1 MTTLTLSR
9 IPAVDG
15 LRGVAIL
22 AVLSFHFVNNQLVN
36 SVTTSGLVLA
46 KITSFGWA
54 GVDLFFV
61 LSGFLITSVLLEKK
75 GSKNFFS
82 TFFIRRIF
90 RIIPCYYLLLVIF
103 LLIQVV
109 PYFASNP
116 LLVGNKAI
124 PMLSYF
130 AMVHNL
136 FMANMNNLGNDML
149 SITWSIGIEEQF
161 YIIFPFLVY
170 WVDEKKIPIVLALLI
185 VLASVVRS
193 QIDNWIP
200 AYVLLPTRMDALSVG
215 ALVACFFRHEYFNP
229 AMKKYKYHLISLLVI
244 DVSACAYLY
253 FENGDLGPIRHGL
266 FAAAFGILLLFAL
279 HPIPVYT
286 AVLNL
291 KPLQWVGKIS
301 YSLYLF
307 HYLILAVFHHVAG
320 NSNGLVLESNSD
332 LIVTVTALSFSF
344 IFAWALYNWFE
355 RPLVTWG
362 RTLVK

>member
-1 MTTLTLSR
+1 MTPLALSR

-22 AVLSFHFVNNQLVN
+22 AVLSFHFVNNQLVH
-36 SVTTSGLVLA
+36 SVMAAGRILA
-46 KITSFGWA
+46 KMTSFGWA

-61 LSGFLITSVLLEKK
+61 LSGFLITTVLLEKK

-82 TFFIRRIF
+82 SFFIRRIF

-103 LLIQVV
+103 LLIQAV
-109 PYFASNP
+109 PYFSSNH
-116 LLVGNKAI
+116 LLVGNQAI

-136 FMANMNNLGNDML
+136 FMANSNNLGNDVL
-149 SITWSIGIEEQF
+149 SISWSIGIEEQF

-170 WVDEKKIPIVLALLI
+170 WVDEKKIPIVLGLLVVI
-185 VLASVVRS
+185 ASVVRS
-193 QIDNWIP
+193 QVDNWIP

-215 ALVACFFRHEYFNP
+215 ALVACFFRNGYFSHT
-229 AMKKYKYHLISLLVI
+229 MEKYKYHLFTLFVV
-244 DVSACAYLY
+244 DVCVCAYLY
-253 FENGDLGPIRHGL
+253 IENGDLGPIRHGL

-279 HPIPVYT
+279 YPIPVYT
-286 AVLNL
+286 DILSL

-320 NSNGLVLESNSD
+320 NSNGLVLESNLD
-332 LIVTVTALSFSF
+332 LIVTLTALSFSF

-355 RPLVTWG
+355 GPFVTWG
-362 RTLVK
+362 RSLVK